1 MELTTTPKQIH
12 KPICV
17 DRTSAIKP
25 RCYTA
30 HGQSGY
36 GAARASVSYPNSQ
49 SSARQPEPSAAKD
62 PAASP
67 RIYTGR
73 QRAEDKSAPI
83 SEQVQESAHSAPRV
97 ERRTSVALWLAA
109 ICGVAGG
116 IIAAG
121 AGGSTETLLCS
132 GGGSFLALFL
142 DRLLYCGAFLL
153 AEYLLGF
160 FALGEWVAWLVPL
173 LCGLGAGY
181 SAVGLLGIKGGGL
194 LLVPAALSLVC
205 VVFGAAKA
213 ERFSAQLLRVVSG
226 SRTGIVLTNGSLRE
240 YTAGY
245 FGCAVLAV
253 ISALV
258 EAAIKVSA
266 G

>member
-1 MELTTTPKQIH
+1 MELTTTPEQIH

-25 RCYTA
+25 RCYSA
-30 HGQSGY
+30 HGHSGY
-36 GAARASVSYPNSQ
+36 GTARAAVSYPNSQ
-49 SSARQPEPSAAKD
+49 SAARQPEPSASKD
-62 PAASP
+62 PAAP

-73 QRAEDKSAPI
+73 QRAEEKSAPI
-83 SEQVQESAHSAPRV
+83 AEQAQESAHSAPRV

-109 ICGVAGG
+109 VCGVAGG

-121 AGGSTETLLCS
+121 AGGSADTLLCS

-226 SRTGIVLTNGSLRE
+226 SRTGIVLTNGSLRD
-240 YTAGY
+240 YTTGY

-253 ISALV
+253 ISALI
-258 EAAIKVSA
+258 EAAIKVTA